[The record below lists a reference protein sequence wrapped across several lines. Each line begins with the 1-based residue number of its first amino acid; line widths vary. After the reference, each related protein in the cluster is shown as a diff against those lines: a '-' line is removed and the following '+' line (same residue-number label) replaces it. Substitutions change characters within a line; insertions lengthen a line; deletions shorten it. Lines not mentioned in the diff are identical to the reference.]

1 MHSYLPRSLLRSVQS
16 FVFRST
22 GQLSAIVLGRQ
33 APGDVLTDGLQVTAG
48 FRCDDGLVHSG
59 EELDLVWGK
68 VLIVRCTMG
77 KKIKYL

>member
-48 FRCDDGLVHSG
+48 LRRDDGLVHSG

-68 VLIVRCTMG
+68 SFECKMYYG
-77 KKIKYL
+77 